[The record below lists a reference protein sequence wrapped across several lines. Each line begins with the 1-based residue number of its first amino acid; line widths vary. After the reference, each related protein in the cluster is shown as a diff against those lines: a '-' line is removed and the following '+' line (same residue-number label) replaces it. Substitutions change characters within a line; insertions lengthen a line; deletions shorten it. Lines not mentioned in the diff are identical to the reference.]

1 MTLIRRVAGRRVGSG
16 KGVAYSPTWPEKCP
30 EILRRRA
37 GGETLKAIGK
47 DLGISKERVRQI
59 EFLCKARHMVSVEF
73 VLAHIEKTNP
83 HPAGTPRDAWGGND
97 VNDLRRRQWYG
108 PFDIDPSEFCA
119 KNLWAANKRDVKRYA
134 KRWKEG
140 SVPPAVVA
148 YPRVD
153 GKLIAVDGAHRVEAA
168 ALLGLRIPTY
178 IGVLPGAGRHNKLS
192 RAAAFQQLAMAQRG
206 EPEMAMDRLQHAQ
219 IAQEYGWLCEHV
231 GDLTNRMAQHWEN
244 GCWDWGVGVTGEKV
258 KKTLRVLRRGA
269 TLQRSILPQIK
280 SDIRFQQ
287 EQGSVKGYPTT
298 ETAALRKLRALGKD
312 YAQAH
317 EALTVWNELQGHAR
331 DAAVA
336 LGRFDF
342 DGAVTHLEALESV
355 LNQDDEVWC
364 IEAGKYTG
372 EPV

>member
-1 MTLIRRVAGRRVGSG
+1 MSLIRRTSGRAARGVAGD
-16 KGVAYSPTWPEKCP
+16 PTWPEKCP

-37 GGETLKAIGK
+37 AGETLKAIGESMG
-47 DLGISKERVRQI
+47 LGKERVRQI
-59 EFLCKARHMVSVEF
+59 EFLCKRH
-73 VLAHIEKTNP
+73 
-83 HPAGTPRDAWGGND
+83 G
-97 VNDLRRRQWYG
+97 RRA
-108 PFDIDPSEFCA
+108 EM
-119 KNLWAANKRDVKRYA
+119 
-134 KRWKEG
+134 
-140 SVPPAVVA
+140 
-148 YPRVD
+148 
-153 GKLIAVDGAHRVEAA
+153 
-168 ALLGLRIPTY
+168 
-178 IGVLPGAGRHNKLS
+178 S
-192 RAAAFQQLAMAQRG
+192 RAAAFDQLAGAQRG
-206 EPEMAMDRLQHAQ
+206 APEEAMMRLTMANL
-219 IAQEYGWLCEHV
+219 AQEYGWLCEHV